1 MLLPVPVPGVLK
13 IASDF
18 SEAFL
23 SSRFPWIAKYVI
35 VENELLEPCD
45 LLTITYDSSRSARR
59 SRFRV
64 RAAGR

>member
-1 MLLPVPVPGVLK
+1 MPLPVPVPVPGVLK
-13 IASDF
+13 ITSDF

-45 LLTITYDSSRSARR
+45 LLTITYDPSR
-59 SRFRV
+59 
-64 RAAGR
+64 